1 MSSCRAETKSPH
13 TRLFFPRRAG
23 PRALAKWGDVLRGG
37 TFPCSGGADEGRAES
52 VTPGAAAAIPGGTGV
67 REGGPGLSG
76 RSSRQGA
83 AGHGTV
89 NSLLPAG
96 ANCLDTISFF
106 SPCRTCPRGDLCDFP
121 RMTPFQQVFTGPHL
135 LCRALFLSSLLPP
148 SIGYF
153 KSLFFG
159 QGRRECVFSPGM
171 G

>member
-1 MSSCRAETKSPH
+1 M
-13 TRLFFPRRAG
+13 
-23 PRALAKWGDVLRGG
+23 
-37 TFPCSGGADEGRAES
+37 
-52 VTPGAAAAIPGGTGV
+52 
-67 REGGPGLSG
+67 SG

-89 NSLLPAG
+89 NSLLPVG

-106 SPCRTCPRGDLCDFP
+106 SPFRTCPRGDLCDFP

-159 QGRRECVFSPGM
+159 QGRREGVRFFTWYGLALNCALPFLWALEVSCGTEQGFDWAERCVTVWPSCTLSGKRRLCA
-171 G
+171 